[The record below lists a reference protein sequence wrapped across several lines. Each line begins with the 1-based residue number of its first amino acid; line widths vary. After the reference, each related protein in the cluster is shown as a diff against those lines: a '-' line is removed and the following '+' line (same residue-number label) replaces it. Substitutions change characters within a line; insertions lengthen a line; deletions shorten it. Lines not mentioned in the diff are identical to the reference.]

1 MRPRPE
7 RNGLRAGLSTGA
19 ALVLLGSQAVAAAG
33 AEQGPQLAATC
44 ASCHDPAGDDRG
56 IPTIAG
62 LDEQTI
68 MRAMQAFRTNEAPS
82 HVMHAVALSLT
93 DEELASV
100 SHYLATQG
108 EEASS
113 P

>member
-1 MRPRPE
+1 
-7 RNGLRAGLSTGA
+7 
-19 ALVLLGSQAVAAAG
+19 
-33 AEQGPQLAATC
+33 
-44 ASCHDPAGDDRG
+44 
-56 IPTIAG
+56 
-62 LDEQTI
+62 
-68 MRAMQAFRTNEAPS
+68 MRAMQAFRASETPS

-100 SHYLATQG
+100 SHYLATHG